1 MELRLLHLV
10 TLFPLY
16 TYGATIATS
25 SHTAPSIYHVAMIAT
40 SSHTAHSINHVA
52 MIATSSQITPSTYQ
66 WSIDC
71 YI

>member
-52 MIATSSQITPSTYQ
+52 MIAT
-66 WSIDC
+66 
-71 YI
+71 